1 MTTIRLT
8 LKQQLFE
15 ITVFALATLAVAI
28 VAVVVTGRLTA
39 LPAEIARCQDPPT
52 CAALGQELFQL
63 APRAF
68 PLAALSA
75 AIPVFAGLV
84 VGIAIIGREIER
96 GTAWLPWSFSP
107 SRRTWL
113 MRRVIVLGVVVGAL
127 ALIPAV
133 TSEMLASAANPGAYL
148 GASFRETAIRGPI
161 IVARA
166 LAAFGLAL
174 LAGAVMGRMLPALL
188 LAIAGIA
195 AASVGVTLGHET
207 WLRAEAYPIPE
218 TAPVDDAFIRDVA
231 FALPDG
237 RLVDWDTAWTQL
249 SDPNTSPM
257 DAFPQRYIGIPGTR
271 APEKRAREAAI
282 ILAVGVLAAGTS
294 AVVVG
299 RRRPT

>member
-8 LKQQLFE
+8 LKQQRFE
-15 ITVFALATLAVAI
+15 IAVFALATIAVAV
-28 VAVVVTGRLTA
+28 VAVVVILRLTA
-39 LPAEIARCQDPPT
+39 LPVEIARCQDPPT

-63 APRAF
+63 TPRAF
-68 PLAALSA
+68 PIAALGA
-75 AIPVFAGLV
+75 LIPVFAGLV
-84 VGIAIIGREIER
+84 IGIAVVGREIER

-113 MRRVIVLGVVVGAL
+113 MRRVIVLGAVVGAL

-133 TSEMLASAANPGAYL
+133 TSEMLASAANPGVDL
-148 GASFRETAIRGPI
+148 GASFRETGMRGPVI
-161 IVARA
+161 IARA

-174 LAGAVMGRMLPALL
+174 LAGAVVGRTLPALL

-195 AASVGVTLGHET
+195 AVSVGVTLGQET

-218 TAPVDDAFIRDVA
+218 TASVDDAFIRDVA
-231 FALPDG
+231 FVLPDG

-257 DAFPQRYIGIPGTR
+257 DAFPQRYIGIPGTL

-282 ILAVGVLAAGTS
+282 ILAVGVLAAATS